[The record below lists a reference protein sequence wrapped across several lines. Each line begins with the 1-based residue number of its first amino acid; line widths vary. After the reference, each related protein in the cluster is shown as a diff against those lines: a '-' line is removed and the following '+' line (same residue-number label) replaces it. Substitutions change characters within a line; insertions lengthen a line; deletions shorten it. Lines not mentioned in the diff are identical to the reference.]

1 MTELRKT
8 AKNIMT
14 KNPITFTPTMSVKE
28 AAKILAE
35 KDIGGAPVLDSN
47 GRLVGIVTESDLIV
61 QDVRLRF
68 PTYIELLDGYLYLPG
83 SLEHFEEEFKK
94 AIGAEVADV
103 MTMEVITVGEGTSI
117 EDIATL
123 MVEKDIG
130 RVPVMS
136 GDRVVGIV
144 TKGDIVRAIS
154 RG

>member
-35 KDIGGAPVLDSN
+35 KDIGGAPVLDNN

-123 MVEKDIG
+123 MVEEDIG

>member
-8 AKNIMT
+8 AKNTMT

-35 KDIGGAPVLDSN
+35 KDIGGAPVLDNN

-103 MTMEVITVGEGTSI
+103 MTMEVITVDEGTSI

-123 MVEKDIG
+123 MVEEDIG

>member
-35 KDIGGAPVLDSN
+35 KDIGGAPVLDNN

-103 MTMEVITVGEGTSI
+103 MTMEVITVDEGTSI

-123 MVEKDIG
+123 MVEEDIG